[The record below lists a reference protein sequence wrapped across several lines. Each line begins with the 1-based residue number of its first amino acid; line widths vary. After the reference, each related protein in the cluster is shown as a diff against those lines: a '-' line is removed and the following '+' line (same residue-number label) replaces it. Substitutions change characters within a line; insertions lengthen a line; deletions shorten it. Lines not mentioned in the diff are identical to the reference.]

1 MNISCEYL
9 SLFFC
14 LFILFSASVNAEQT
28 VSEKV
33 HMKVPQNG
41 TCQIFIEDRS
51 LVQV

>member
-33 HMKVPQNG
+33 RMKVLQNG
-41 TCQIFIEDRS
+41 ACQIFVEDRLS
-51 LVQV
+51 VQV